1 MQMATAVENVVFR
14 GLHKF
19 LRQSNCKLFTSTE
32 SRRCLNGNSENS
44 HHIKE
49 AGFGLLFDIDGVLC
63 RGHQV
68 LPEATS
74 AFNKLRDRHGKLRVP
89 VVFVTNAGNCLRQT
103 KAEQLSEML
112 NFKVTPDQVVMSHSP
127 LKMCRH
133 LHDKHILVSGQGPVK
148 DIAKG
153 LGFHKIT
160 TVDELRDMYPHLDS
174 VDHSRRTILKKM
186 TNGEKPKIDHPQIE
200 AVVLFG
206 EPIRWETSLQLVI
219 DTVLTNGCLYSRPT
233 EVPKTHLPV
242 IACNVDLLWMAEAH
256 LPRIGHGSFL
266 LCLEALYQKITG
278 HKLRYT
284 VLTGKPSEITYH
296 YAETVL
302 IQQARKMGIQSP
314 IRTLYAIGDNPATD
328 IYGANLYNEYLGS
341 KLLQQMS
348 QAKSVAIG
356 GNSSNFL
363 DSSEVVIENMEH
375 NCAEVMESVLVCT
388 GVYSKTTSLEVLEK
402 DPVDHGHR
410 DFHFV
415 PKLAT
420 PSIEVP
426 CVHLAIKEIFKRE
439 NFD

>member
-1 MQMATAVENVVFR
+1 MATALENLLVKGLNKLLRPVNCTVV
-14 GLHKF
+14 G
-19 LRQSNCKLFTSTE
+19 SNH
-32 SRRCLNGNSENS
+32 SRTCFNGNFERRHEPS
-44 HHIKE
+44 
-49 AGFGLLFDIDGVLC
+49 FGLLFDIDGVLC
-63 RGHQV
+63 RGQQV

-74 AFNKLRDRHGKLRVP
+74 AFKKLRDRHGKLRVP

-103 KAEQLSEML
+103 KAEQLSDML
-112 NFKVTPDQVVMSHSP
+112 QFKISSDQVVMSHSP

-133 LHDKHILVSGQGPVK
+133 LHDKHILVSGQGPVR

-160 TVDELRDMYPHLDS
+160 TVDELRDLYPHLDC
-174 VDHSRRTILKKM
+174 VDHSRRRMLQKHIK
-186 TNGEKPKIDHPQIE
+186 EKQIDHPQID

-206 EPIRWETSLQLVI
+206 EPVKWERSLQLVI
-219 DTVLTNGCLYSRPT
+219 DTVLTNGDLNSKPYQ
-233 EVPKTHLPV
+233 VPKRHLPV

-278 HKLRYT
+278 HKLQYT

-302 IQQARKMGIQSP
+302 IQQVRKMGLKTP

-328 IYGANLYNEYLGS
+328 IYGANLYNEYIGS

-356 GNSSNFL
+356 GSTSDIL
-363 DSSEVVIENMEH
+363 DSSEVESMEH
-375 NCAEVMESVLVCT
+375 NCAEIMESVLVCT
-388 GVYSKTTSLEVLEK
+388 GIYSKKTSLEVLEK

-420 PSIEVP
+420 PSIEVH
-426 CVHLAIKEIFKRE
+426 CVKEAIEEIFKRE
-439 NFD
+439 NFK